1 MLGGRVLHF
10 GKYDGC
16 EIERVLEI
24 DPEYLLWASANIA
37 GHGIPQQVL
46 EEARI
51 RLDSLSIDEGLDEFG
66 WENE

>member
-24 DPEYLLWASANIA
+24 DPEYLLWASTNIK

-46 EEARI
+46 EEARG
-51 RLDSLSIDEGLDEFG
+51 RLDELSFEQGLEEFG
-66 WENE
+66 WEDD